1 MMARSRGLARLPTV
15 ATEGWP
21 GSKGLFDAICII
33 HQGPWEGVVPST
45 ITLNVYDINYNGGW
59 WDTVPGN
66 ANWKGG
72 LDWEVAYKSK
82 PSILPP
88 SNHWLIITGKKLSK
102 NRTCVLV
109 LLVFNI

>member
-1 MMARSRGLARLPTV
+1 MLRLIAVDSVIGGLMMARSRGLACLPTV

-66 ANWKGG
+66 ANWKVWIG
-72 LDWEVAYKSK
+72 K
-82 PSILPP
+82 LPT
-88 SNHWLIITGKKLSK
+88 SLNHQFYHHLTIA
-102 NRTCVLV
+102 
-109 LLVFNI
+109 